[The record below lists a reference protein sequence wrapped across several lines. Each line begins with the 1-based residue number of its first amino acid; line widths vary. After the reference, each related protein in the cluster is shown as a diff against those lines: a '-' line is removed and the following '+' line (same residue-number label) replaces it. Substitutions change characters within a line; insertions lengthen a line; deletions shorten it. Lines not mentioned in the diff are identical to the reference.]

1 MFFDSVPII
10 EIFLFYL
17 FMKLSCHA
25 SVEGK
30 FNNDEIILQT
40 FVIAGWFAQLENPI
54 EKYWLG
60 KVEYTSKAFIDVI
73 FNFRHFI

>member
-1 MFFDSVPII
+1 MFLDSVPII

-30 FNNDEIILQT
+30 FNNDQIILQT
-40 FVIAGWFAQLENPI
+40 FVIAGWFAQLENQI
-54 EKYWLG
+54 EKY
-60 KVEYTSKAFIDVI
+60 
-73 FNFRHFI
+73 